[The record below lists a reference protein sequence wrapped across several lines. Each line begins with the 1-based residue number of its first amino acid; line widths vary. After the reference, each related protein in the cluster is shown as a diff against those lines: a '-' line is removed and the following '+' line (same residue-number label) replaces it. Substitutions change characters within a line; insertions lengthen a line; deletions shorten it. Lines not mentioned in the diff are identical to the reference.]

1 MALSNNGD
9 VCIAGSSNKEL
20 KFVAKFLLSIL
31 SLAIKNLMKS
41 TNLCISWVTQPFVQ
55 QTIEAKKR

>member
-9 VCIAGSSNKEL
+9 ICIAGSSNEEL

-31 SLAIKNLMKS
+31 SLAIKNFDEKHKPLYLLGHS
-41 TNLCISWVTQPFVQ
+41 AFCS
-55 QTIEAKKR
+55 ADH